1 MGNQCSIQRLNFEDM
16 QQIISNPNNYILI
29 NTLSSNFQDCLIPTT
44 INISDEE
51 MIINK
56 CLNSDKNKHIV
67 IYGKNSND
75 MTVYDKYE
83 QLVKLGFI
91 YIYIYTGGMFEWLCL
106 QDIYSD
112 ECFPTNKKQLDILKY
127 KSLSNLKKLYIT
139 NVDDI
144 D

>member
-51 MIINK
+51 TIINK

-75 MTVYDKYE
+75 MSVYDKYE

-106 QDIYSD
+106 QDIYGS
-112 ECFPTNKKQLDILKY
+112 EVFRTTTETLDMLNYKPQQALKIER
-127 KSLSNLKKLYIT
+127 LEYI
-139 NVDDI
+139 
-144 D
+144 

>member
-51 MIINK
+51 TIINK

-75 MTVYDKYE
+75 MSVYDKYE

-106 QDIYSD
+106 QDIYGD
-112 ECFPTNKKQLDILKY
+112 EHFPTTSKEKDILKY
-127 KSLSNLKKLYIT
+127 RSPLTLNKLLLS
-139 NVDDI
+139 DR
-144 D
+144 